1 MRRKRRGRGGGV
13 KCSGSCSGSCLDEG
27 LEREG
32 LESCLDEGLE
42 SCLGLDEGL
51 EYCLESCL
59 ECRFVAARFVV
70 YEDVTLLT

>member
-1 MRRKRRGRGGGV
+1 M
-13 KCSGSCSGSCLDEG
+13 DEG

-32 LESCLDEGLE
+32 LEREGLEREGLGEDLDEGLE
-42 SCLGLDEGL
+42 Y
-51 EYCLESCL
+51 YCLESCL